1 MIKIY
6 KNTMDEEVRLQA
18 LELIHSAPDYVWTQ
32 SVCTDESVIQLN
44 MVTLGGENG
53 LNS

>member
-1 MIKIY
+1 MPEY
-6 KNTMDEEVRLQA
+6 SANTDYNVCVECSGNTFTVEVP
-18 LELIHSAPDYVWTQ
+18 HPVWTNNQ
-32 SVCTDESVIQLN
+32 NESVIQLN